1 MVLNIVKDI
10 LNLVPVAAIDN
21 EEREEFVNGSK
32 YNTLAINRKN
42 PIFTMSM
49 LTVVFKPI
57 IKI

>member
-42 PIFTMSM
+42 PIHFYN
-49 LTVVFKPI
+49 VNVNCGI
-57 IKI
+57 